1 MKVLVVDDDAINRLI
16 LRKVFEKENHQVFTA
31 NNGVEAIT
39 ILEDESGF
47 NLVIT
52 DIMMPQM
59 DGLELLA
66 KIKLNKNIKN
76 LPIIGITSGN
86 IEYFK
91 KATKLSFDILLQK
104 PMDFYEIYSIAQEQA
119 RKWLN

>member
-16 LRKVFEKENHQVFTA
+16 LKKVFEKENHLVFTA
-31 NNGVEAIT
+31 NNGVEAIS
-39 ILEDESGF
+39 ILEGESGF
-47 NLVIT
+47 NLIIT

-66 KIKLNKNIKN
+66 QIKLNEKIQN

-91 KATKLSFDILLQK
+91 KASKLTFDILLQK
-104 PMDFYEIYSIAQEQA
+104 PMDFYEIYAIAQEQA
-119 RKWLN
+119 RKGLD